1 MQQNQLTVFDFNGHS
16 LNCVLD
22 EAGNPLFRAD
32 DVCEI
37 LEFENPRTAL
47 QNHVDQDDVLKQDTI
62 DSVGRTQVANHV
74 NESGLYSLIFGS
86 KKPAARVFKR
96 WVTSEVL
103 PSIRKTGAYIA
114 TATDSALPAQK
125 LAVEAA
131 EVKALVRV
139 QQREFELSRA
149 ASEGAT
155 ERLENLCREMSNEF
169 FTLRQTVETLLHVD
183 SDLRSRMDSEIQAVQ
198 TTLDAVIYKQEAV
211 NSELHRT
218 VKTLHHDFLLDDIRE
233 LRQLVMQSR

>member
-1 MQQNQLTVFDFNGHS
+1 MQRNQLTVFAFNGHS

-62 DSVGRTQVANHV
+62 DSTGRTQVANHV

-114 TATDSALPAQK
+114 TAPDSALPAQK

>member
-1 MQQNQLTVFDFNGHS
+1 MSQTAVTTFNFNGQS
-16 LNCVLD
+16 LNCITD
-22 EAGNPLFRAD
+22 DAGNPLFRAD

-37 LEFENPRTAL
+37 LEFANTRDAL
-47 QNHVDQDDVLKQDTI
+47 ANHVDTEDVAKRDTLTAGG
-62 DSVGRTQVANHV
+62 VQAVNHV

-86 KKPAARVFKR
+86 KKPAAKVFKR

-103 PSIRKTGAYIA
+103 PSIRKTGSY
-114 TATDSALPAQK
+114 TAPAAESSLAPHK
-125 LAVEAA
+125 LAVDAA
-131 EVKALVRV
+131 EVKALVRI

-183 SDLRSRMDSEIQAVQ
+183 NDLRSRMDSEIQAVQ

-218 VKTLHHDFLLDDIRE
+218 VKTLHDDIRE

>member
-1 MQQNQLTVFDFNGHS
+1 MSQTAVTTFNFNGQS
-16 LNCVLD
+16 LNCIID

-37 LEFENPRTAL
+37 LEFANARDAL
-47 QNHVDQDDVLKQDTI
+47 ANHVDTEDVAKRDTLTAGG
-62 DSVGRTQVANHV
+62 VQTVNHV

-86 KKPAARVFKR
+86 KKPAARAFKR

-103 PSIRKTGAYIA
+103 PSIRKTGAYLA

-218 VKTLHHDFLLDDIRE
+218 VKTLHDDIRE

>member
-22 EAGNPLFRAD
+22 EACNPLFRAS

-37 LEFENPRTAL
+37 LEFGNSRQAL
-47 QNHVDQDDVLKQDTI
+47 ESHVDQDDVQKLDTLTSGGI
-62 DSVGRTQVANHV
+62 QVVNHI

-103 PSIRKTGAYIA
+103 PSIRKTGAY
-114 TATDSALPAQK
+114 TAPAAESSLAAQK
-125 LAVEAA
+125 LAVDAA

-218 VKTLHHDFLLDDIRE
+218 VKTLHDDIRE
-233 LRQLVMQSR
+233 LRQIVLQSR

>member
-1 MQQNQLTVFDFNGHS
+1 MQRNQVTVFDFNGHN

-37 LEFENPRTAL
+37 LEFANARDAL
-47 QNHVDQDDVLKQDTI
+47 ANHVDDDDVAKRDTI
-62 DSVGRTQVANHV
+62 DSLGRIQPTNHV

-86 KKPAARVFKR
+86 KKPAAKAFKR

-103 PSIRKTGAYIA
+103 PSIRKTGSY
-114 TATDSALPAQK
+114 TAPAAESSLAPHK
-125 LAVEAA
+125 LAVDAA
-131 EVKALVRV
+131 EVKALVRI

-183 SDLRSRMDSEIQAVQ
+183 NDLRSRMDSEIQAVQ

-218 VKTLHHDFLLDDIRE
+218 VKTLHDDIRE

>member
-1 MQQNQLTVFDFNGHS
+1 MQVAVTTFNFNGQS
-16 LNCVLD
+16 LNCTVD

-32 DVCEI
+32 DVCGI
-37 LEFENPRTAL
+37 LEFANARDAL
-47 QNHVDQDDVLKQDTI
+47 ANHVDDDDVAKRDTI
-62 DSVGRTQVANHV
+62 DSTGRTQVADHV

-114 TATDSALPAQK
+114 TAPDSALPAQK

>member
-1 MQQNQLTVFDFNGHS
+1 MQRNQLTVFAFNGHS

-37 LEFENPRTAL
+37 L
-47 QNHVDQDDVLKQDTI
+47 
-62 DSVGRTQVANHV
+62 
-74 NESGLYSLIFGS
+74 
-86 KKPAARVFKR
+86 
-96 WVTSEVL
+96 
-103 PSIRKTGAYIA
+103 
-114 TATDSALPAQK
+114 
-125 LAVEAA
+125 
-131 EVKALVRV
+131 
-139 QQREFELSRA
+139 EFELSRA

>member
-1 MQQNQLTVFDFNGHS
+1 MQQNQVTVFDFNGHS

-22 EAGNPLFRAD
+22 DVGDPLFRAD

-37 LEFENPRTAL
+37 LEFGNPRQAL
-47 QNHVDQDDVLKQDTI
+47 ESHVDPDDVRKLDTI
-62 DSVGRTQVANHV
+62 DSLGRTQIANHV

-103 PSIRKTGAYIA
+103 PSIRKTGAYLA
-114 TATDSALPAQK
+114 TAPDSALPAQK
-125 LAVEAA
+125 LALEAA

-183 SDLRSRMDSEIQAVQ
+183 SDLRSRMDLETQAVQ

-218 VKTLHHDFLLDDIRE
+218 VKTLHDDFLIRE

>member
-1 MQQNQLTVFDFNGHS
+1 MSQTTVTTFNFNGQS
-16 LNCVLD
+16 LNCLID
-22 EAGNPLFRAD
+22 EAGNPLFRAVD
-32 DVCEI
+32 ICEI
-37 LEFENPRTAL
+37 LEFANTRDAL
-47 QNHVDQDDVLKQDTI
+47 ANHVDTEDVAKRDTLTAGG
-62 DSVGRTQVANHV
+62 VQTVNHV

-114 TATDSALPAQK
+114 TTSESALPAQK
-125 LAVEAA
+125 LVLEAA

-218 VKTLHHDFLLDDIRE
+218 VKTLHDDIRE

>member
-1 MQQNQLTVFDFNGHS
+1 MQQNQVTVFDFNGQS

-37 LEFENPRTAL
+37 LAFANPWDAI
-47 QNHVDQDDVLKQDTI
+47 QNHVDQDDLAKREVI
-62 DSVGRTQVANHV
+62 DSLGRTQLANHV

-86 KKPAARVFKR
+86 KKLAAKAFKR

-103 PSIRKTGAYIA
+103 PSIRKTGAY
-114 TATDSALPAQK
+114 TAPAAESSLAAQK
-125 LAVEAA
+125 LAVDAA

-183 SDLRSRMDSEIQAVQ
+183 NDLRSRMDAEIQAVQ

-218 VKTLHHDFLLDDIRE
+218 VKTLHDDIRE